1 MKTTKE
7 ASTNDE
13 PEGAYKDRKR
23 KFEAISVDTG
33 FKEMV
38 RSHLVFLNSL
48 LSSLY
53 KLLLVL
59 FFGQMLMLPRMLF
72 FSCVCVCVLNI
83 NFHVLL
89 FQPTLM
95 RVDKPTTLEN
105 IGRQNGVKTP
115 NCFNETYSGDRHV
128 TCSQLTRCVLNCLA
142 FK

>member
-1 MKTTKE
+1 MPTAPTIPCKSEMSTVCTQNIVRMKTTKE

-38 RSHLVFLNSL
+38 RSHSVFLNSL

-59 FFGQMLMLPRMLF
+59 VFEEMLHASQNVFFF
-72 FSCVCVCVLNI
+72 VCVCAK
-83 NFHVLL
+83 H
-89 FQPTLM
+89 
-95 RVDKPTTLEN
+95 
-105 IGRQNGVKTP
+105 
-115 NCFNETYSGDRHV
+115 
-128 TCSQLTRCVLNCLA
+128 
-142 FK
+142 

>member
-38 RSHLVFLNSL
+38 RSHSIFLNSL
-48 LSSLY
+48 LSFLY

-59 FFGQMLMLPRMLF
+59 FFGQMLMLPRMFLF
-72 FSCVCVCVLNI
+72 SCVCVLNI
-83 NFHVLL
+83 NFYVLL

-115 NCFNETYSGDRHV
+115 KCFNETYSGDGHV
-128 TCSQLTRCVLNCLA
+128 ACSQLTRCVLNCLA